1 MTHTILCVEDEPD
14 TGSLIQATLEREG
27 YKVVRAADGRQAV
40 CLIETILPPA
50 LVLLDIVVPYV
61 NGFELLAGLRR
72 NPDWQHI
79 PIVML
84 SADSHGPDI
93 QRALNEGATAYVIK
107 QQGFH
112 ELVQCV
118 KDILEPVPAA
128 TPAATAP
135 DSVRSPTVAGR
146 RRKKKAAC
154 QNNPDRRLAKTPKPS
169 GL

>member
-14 TGSLIQATLEREG
+14 TGSLIQTILEREG
-27 YKVVRAADGRQAV
+27 YKVVRAVDGRQAI

-50 LVLLDIVVPYV
+50 LILLDIVVPYV

-72 NPDWQHI
+72 NPDWKHI

-84 SADSHGPDI
+84 SADSYGPDI

-112 ELVQCV
+112 ELVQRV
-118 KDILEPVPAA
+118 KDILEPVPANA
-128 TPAATAP
+128 PAATKPRRASP
-135 DSVRSPTVAGR
+135 SASSRS
-146 RRKKKAAC
+146 RKKRAA
-154 QNNPDRRLAKTPKPS
+154 
-169 GL
+169 